1 MTELGTISLEG
12 PSDAHSA
19 LEPVAIETRGF
30 FAETFCAVGSR
41 ASARCGIIWIVIL
54 AFGAVFAPFIANSMP
69 LALKLNG
76 RWSFPLFRHLT
87 AADCVLQIVF
97 WTAGILYLL
106 RSFSSAYR
114 SGVLCFSIIASVICI
129 AVIRPPDVV
138 VYDTYRSAI
147 AAGNVQRAI
156 FVPIPFS
163 PDDHLRDQ
171 PQLRLTAPTA
181 RHLLGITSDSADVFS
196 NMIYATRI
204 ALSIGFISTGISVV
218 IGVTLGG
225 LMGYYGGL
233 VDLLGMRLAEIFNA
247 IPTLML
253 LLCFVAVFQ
262 PNLYIMMAIIGLT
275 SWVGYATFVRA
286 EFLSLR
292 DRDFVHA
299 ARAAGIPTWSILF
312 RHMLPNGITP
322 VLVSASFGVAG
333 AILAES
339 TLSFLGIGLVG
350 EASWGSLLNQALG
363 EGGSFYWWIALY
375 PGLAI
380 FLTVFAYN
388 LIGEALRDALDPK
401 LLKR

>member
-19 LEPVAIETRGF
+19 IESAPVETQGF
-30 FAETFCAVGSR
+30 LRQTFTLVGKR
-41 ASARCGIIWIVIL
+41 LTARCGLAWIALL
-54 AFGAVFAPFIANSMP
+54 AFCAVFAPFIANSMP
-69 LALKLNG
+69 VAIKHENH
-76 RWSFPLFRHLT
+76 WFFPLFQHL
-87 AADCVLQIVF
+87 APADCVLQIVF
-97 WTAGILYLL
+97 WTVVILYLG
-106 RSFSSAYR
+106 RSWTSSAR
-114 SGVLCFSIIASVICI
+114 QTVLACAVVASLLALIFV
-129 AVIRPPDVV
+129 RPPGVV
-138 VYDTYRSAI
+138 VYDTYRALLKS
-147 AAGNVQRAI
+147 GQVQSSL

-171 PQLRLTAPTA
+171 PDLRLTAPTLT
-181 RHLLGITSDSADVFS
+181 HPLGITADSADVLS

-233 VDLLGMRLAEIFNA
+233 VDLLGMRLAEIFSA

-253 LLCFVAVFQ
+253 LLCFVAVFP
-262 PNLYIMMAIIGLT
+262 PNLYIMMAIIGMT

-350 EASWGSLLNQALG
+350 EASWGGLLNQALG

-401 LLKR
+401 LLQR